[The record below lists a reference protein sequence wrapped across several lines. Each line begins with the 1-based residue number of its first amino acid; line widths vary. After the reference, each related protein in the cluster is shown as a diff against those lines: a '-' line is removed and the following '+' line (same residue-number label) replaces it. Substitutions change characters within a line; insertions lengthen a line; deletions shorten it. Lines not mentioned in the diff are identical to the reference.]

1 MMRLLSS
8 SVFVA
13 LFLLPP
19 AATAYAECAWAFYIG
34 GELKVGPKAPACAN
48 VLLLTSNRAVLC

>member
-1 MMRLLSS
+1 M
-8 SVFVA
+8 FVA